1 MSTYVTTATTG
12 AQNLDLSK
20 RPSDMLTTIS
30 NTGTYTTLV
39 FTFQASVD
47 GTNFFN
53 VGAIDNSS
61 GAFITGGTSIAPTNS
76 TTNSWTIQGNFA
88 IIRAKLSGLA
98 SVTALTFSQQSSGTS
113 GGAGGGTPISV
124 NTNAG
129 LSLLPDHKYATGTT
143 TTTFTAAQMTGGKLT
158 VYNSTA
164 TTPGSIA
171 TPTATAM
178 FAAQPSAAIG
188 QTWVVRFINSSGS
201 ANTMTITADASVTLS
216 GTTTH
221 TVAQFAM
228 REYLMTF
235 TSATAATMVAIGACA
250 GATN

>member
-1 MSTYVTTATTG
+1 MSNYVTTAATG

-20 RPSDMLTTIS
+20 RPSDSYTSIS
-30 NTGTYTTLV
+30 NTGTYTGLT
-39 FTFQASVD
+39 FTFQASID
-47 GTNFFN
+47 GTTFFDIGVVN
-53 VGAIDNSS
+53 KATGLFVS
-61 GAFITGGTSIAPTNS
+61 GGTAISPTNS
-76 TTNSWTIQGNFA
+76 TTNSWETQGNFA
-88 IIRAKLSGLA
+88 IIRAKVSALA
-98 SVTALTFSQQSSGTS
+98 SVTALTFSQQSSES
-113 GGAGGGTPISV
+113 GGQSAISV

-129 LSLLPDHKYATGTT
+129 LTPLPDHKYATGTT

-171 TPTATAM
+171 TPTAAAM
-178 FAAQPSAAIG
+178 FAAQPSAAVG
-188 QTWVVRFINSSGS
+188 QTWLVRFINSSGS

-221 TVAQFAM
+221 TVAQFAY

-235 TSATAATMVAIGACA
+235 TSATAATMVAVCA
-250 GATN
+250 GAAATN

>member
-1 MSTYVTTATTG
+1 MSNSVTTTATG

-20 RPSDMLTTIS
+20 RPTDTLTSIS
-30 NTGTYTTLV
+30 NSGTYGTLV

-47 GTNFFN
+47 GVTFFN
-53 VGAIDNSS
+53 VGAVNKSS
-61 GAFITGGTSIAPTNS
+61 GLFIQGGTSIAPSDNTA
-76 TTNSWTIQGNFA
+76 NSWEIQGNFC
-88 IIRAKLSGLA
+88 IIRVVVGTLS
-98 SVTALTFSQQSSGTS
+98 SVTSLKFAQQSSGGGS
-113 GGAGGGTPISV
+113 GGGGSAISV
-124 NTNAG
+124 NTTAG
-129 LSLLPDHKYATGTT
+129 LSPLPDHKYATGTT
-143 TTTFTAAQMTGGKLT
+143 TTTFTAAQFTGGKLT
-158 VYNSTA
+158 VYVSTA

-188 QTWVVRFINSSGS
+188 QTWVVRIINSSGS

-221 TVAQFAM
+221 TVAQFAY

-235 TSATAATMVAIGACA
+235 TSATAATMVAICA
-250 GATN
+250 GAAATN